1 MEHFYKGFQNLVN
14 RFLMARFQEN
24 VLLCWEILSD
34 SFFFLKKHTHLL
46 LCSGRTLYSLTLNY
60 CSFFFILFS
69 G

>member
-34 SFFFLKKHTHLL
+34 SFFFKKNI
-46 LCSGRTLYSLTLNY
+46 LTY
-60 CSFFFILFS
+60 CCVREELFIL
-69 G
+69 